1 MRVFLVSLLSIMA
14 MPFGANAFST
24 DIELCFTGSGSHR
37 IDIDVCSRALREEIP
52 SPLTRATLLI
62 RRGEAFLS
70 GKIYEL
76 ALQDFSGAL
85 SHNPASSE
93 AHKLRGDTFT
103 KGGNYRI
110 AVKSYDQSLKLN
122 SYAAGAYKGRGLA
135 RILSGKFES
144 AIENFDS
151 SLALVHTDPETI
163 ALRAIANFALGKYK
177 NAEVGMQ
184 DALNRAYPYY
194 FGYLWAHAAARL
206 SGISPDA
213 HIQAALSETDPEIW
227 PGQLIRGVF
236 DPSTETAARVA
247 AIDKND
253 ERHKRRQLQID
264 FYFGLRAML
273 DGLPAKAR
281 AGFTKVANTD
291 GIFDAVEI
299 PVARRL
305 LVILPN

>member
-14 MPFGANAFST
+14 MPFGANALSADT
-24 DIELCFTGSGSHR
+24 ELCCTGSGSHR
-37 IDIDVCSRALREEIP
+37 IDIDVCSRALREETP
-52 SPLTRATLLI
+52 SPLTHATLLI
-62 RRGEAFLS
+62 GRGKDFLS

-76 ALQDFSGAL
+76 ALQYFSGAL

-103 KGGNYRI
+103 KNGNYSI
-110 AVKSYDQSLKLN
+110 TLMSYDQYLKLN
-122 SYAAGAYKGRGLA
+122 RYATGAYKGRGLA
-135 RILSGKFES
+135 LILSGKFES
-144 AIENFDS
+144 SIENFDS
-151 SLALVHTDPETI
+151 SLALVHTDSETS
-163 ALRAIANFALGKYK
+163 ALRVIANFTMGKYK
-177 NAEVGMQ
+177 KAEIGMQ

-227 PGQLIRGVF
+227 PGQLIRSVF
-236 DPSTETAARVA
+236 DPSTGTTAWVA
-247 AIDKND
+247 AINKND

-273 DGLPAKAR
+273 DGLPANAR
-281 AGFTKVANTD
+281 ADFTKVANTD
-291 GIFDAVEI
+291 SIFDAVEI
-299 PVARRL
+299 LVSRRL
-305 LVILPN
+305 LVTLPN